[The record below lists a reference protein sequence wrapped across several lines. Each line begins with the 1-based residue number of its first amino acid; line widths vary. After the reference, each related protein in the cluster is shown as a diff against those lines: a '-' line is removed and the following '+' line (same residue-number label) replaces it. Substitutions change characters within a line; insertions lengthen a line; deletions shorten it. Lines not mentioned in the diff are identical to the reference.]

1 MENSALKIKL
11 AVLWLSLAELLSVAA
26 FFASSGLYPE
36 LTEQMIAEGEG
47 FGLISS
53 LFWLIILAMAFLSLT
68 LKDSTNRRAN
78 IIAGIVFAAF
88 LIIGLGDDLRL
99 GRPTLSLIDASM
111 VVVAVLIVWLAWKW
125 PKQEVAPK
133 G

>member
-1 MENSALKIKL
+1 
-11 AVLWLSLAELLSVAA
+11 
-26 FFASSGLYPE
+26 
-36 LTEQMIAEGEG
+36 MIAEGEG
-47 FGLISS
+47 FGLIST
-53 LFWLIILAMAFLSLT
+53 LFWLILLAMAFLSLT

-88 LIIGLGDDLRL
+88 FLIGLGDDLRL
-99 GRPTLSLIDASM
+99 GRPTLSMIDASM
-111 VVVAVLIVWLAWKW
+111 VVVAVLIFWLAWKW